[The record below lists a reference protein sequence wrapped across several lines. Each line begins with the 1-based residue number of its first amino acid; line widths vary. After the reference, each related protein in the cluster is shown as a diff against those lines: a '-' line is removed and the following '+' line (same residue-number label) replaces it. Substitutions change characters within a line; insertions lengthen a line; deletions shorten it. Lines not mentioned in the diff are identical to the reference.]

1 MQKIA
6 TFFMFSGE
14 HFWEAY
20 EAISYYVSLFD
31 NSSIDDIEFL
41 DPDKKIIKTSY
52 FTLLGQSY
60 MAFDSEIDH
69 KFNFTPSISSFV
81 TFDNESELEKVYKS
95 LSENGLE
102 MMPLGDYGFSK
113 KFGWVQDRFGISWQL
128 CLR

>member
-6 TFFMFSGE
+6 TFFMFS
-14 HFWEAY
+14 WEYFGHAY
-20 EAISYYVSLFD
+20 EAINYYVSLFD
-31 NSSIDDIEFL
+31 NSRINEIEFF
-41 DPDKKIIKTSY
+41 DEDKKIVKTAH
-52 FTLLGQSY
+52 FIILGQQY
-60 MAFDSEIDH
+60 MAFDSEVDH

-113 KFGWVQDRFGISWQL
+113 KFGWVQDRFGISW
-128 CLR
+128 